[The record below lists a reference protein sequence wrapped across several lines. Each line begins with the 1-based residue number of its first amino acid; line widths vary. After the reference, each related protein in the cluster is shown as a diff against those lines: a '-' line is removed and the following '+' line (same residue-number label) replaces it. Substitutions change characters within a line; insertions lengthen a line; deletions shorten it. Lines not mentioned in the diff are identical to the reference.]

1 MSLAIIKDTVQ
12 QVATAITA
20 ALELETEIVNED
32 LMIIG
37 GTGRYREKIGAYEE
51 SGDTDSHF
59 VYAECLK
66 SGQEYINFT
75 PENDPFY
82 DAKEGE
88 LAEICYPIKVDGRVL
103 GLIGLIAFTE
113 EQRSA
118 MIGKTLALRT
128 FLQSMADLI
137 AGKYIVSQS
146 NEKLM
151 NTVSSLLSTHDDSV
165 PFEGILGD
173 SPAMKTV
180 KSRAFH
186 VASGNST
193 ILLTGESGTGKDL
206 LARSI
211 HRESPRRDEP
221 FVSVNCAAIPEMLL
235 ESELFGYEKGAFTGA
250 SREGKLGKFQL
261 ADGGTL
267 FLDEIGDMPL
277 HLQVKLLSCIQ
288 NRQVDPIGASHP
300 VDVDVRIIAAT
311 NKDLEALVRANQF
324 REDLYFRL
332 NVIPIS
338 IPPLRERREDI
349 SVLTDNIIK
358 KFDGIMG
365 RHIDSVSPEA
375 MEKLLSYPWPGNVR
389 ELENAIEYAMN
400 MEESDTITLRSLPE
414 KLLRGRSPKSSAGGT
429 LRERMDDAERDIIA
443 ESLARNGTSLAGKR
457 RAADELGISESTLY
471 RRIRTLGI

>member
-1 MSLAIIKDTVQ
+1 MSLSIIKDTVQ

-20 ALELETEIVNED
+20 ALDLETEIVDEN
-32 LMIIG
+32 LVIIG

-51 SGDTDSHF
+51 GGDKDSQL

-66 SGQEYINFT
+66 SGQEYINFN
-75 PENDPFY
+75 PENDAFY
-82 DAKEGE
+82 DAREGE
-88 LAEICYPIKVDGRVL
+88 LAEICYPIKVEGRVL

-113 EQRSA
+113 DQRA
-118 MIGKTLALRT
+118 TMIAKTLALRT
-128 FLQSMADLI
+128 FLRSMADLI

-151 NTVSSLLSTHDDSV
+151 TTVSSLLSVHDDSV
-165 PFEGILGD
+165 PFDDILGD
-173 SPAMKTV
+173 SPAMRIV
-180 KSRAFH
+180 KSRALH
-186 VASGNST
+186 VASGSST
-193 ILLTGESGTGKDL
+193 ILITGESGTGKDL

-211 HRESPRRDEP
+211 HRESPRRDGP

-250 SREGKLGKFQL
+250 SKEGKLGKFQL

-288 NRQVDPIGASHP
+288 SRQVDPIGATSP
-300 VDVDVRIIAAT
+300 VPVDVRIIAAT
-311 NKDLEALVRANQF
+311 NKDLEELVRNKQF

-332 NVIPIS
+332 NVIPIH

-349 SVLTDNIIK
+349 GILTDSIIE
-358 KFDGIMG
+358 KFNRIMG
-365 RHIDSVSPEA
+365 RAVSGAAPDA
-375 MEKLLSYPWPGNVR
+375 MERILSYSWPGNVR

-400 MEESDTITLRSLPE
+400 MEESNVITAASLPE
-414 KLLRGRSPKSSAGGT
+414 KLIKRRGSRIPSGGT
-429 LRERMDDAERDIIA
+429 LKDRLVAAERDIIS
-443 ESLARNGTSLAGKR
+443 ETLAGSGAGLEGKR
-457 RAADELGISESTLY
+457 RAAKELGISESTLY
-471 RRIRTLGI
+471 RRIRSLGI